1 MRNAAVVVG
10 WFRVVAIMA
19 GFNAKKATLYIIYN
33 ISNIL
38 SFFALNSARRKKK
51 RMFLVFA
58 NIVGEGS
65 RLSI

>member
-19 GFNAKKATLYIIYN
+19 GFNAKMATLYIIYN

-38 SFFALNSARRKKK
+38 SFFVPYGTRRKKK

-58 NIVGEGS
+58 N
-65 RLSI
+65 SIGRV